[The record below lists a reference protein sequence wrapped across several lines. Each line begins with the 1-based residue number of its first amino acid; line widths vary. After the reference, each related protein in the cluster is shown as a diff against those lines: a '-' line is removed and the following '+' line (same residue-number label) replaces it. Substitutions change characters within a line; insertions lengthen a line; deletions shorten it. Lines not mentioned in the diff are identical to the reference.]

1 MSDLVQLRKI
11 VMYFEEIYHEGG
23 TPPPKSVVRAA
34 ILAIVANPYAGRYV
48 EDLSPYTEA
57 LLPLAGDL
65 AARLV
70 DALGNEPEVIEGF
83 GAGAI
88 VGSAGEVEHGA
99 LWSLPASQ
107 ALGTTLA
114 QARAPV
120 PAAAKVG
127 VIGARLDLPL
137 GNVLAALVQS
147 HQDALDIGV
156 PDAPRPDEIAFAL
169 AMTTGG
175 RIHARSGG
183 LQISDVRGE
192 DGLR

>member
-23 TPPPKSVVRAA
+23 APPAKSLVRAA
-34 ILAIVANPYAGRYV
+34 ILAVVANPYAGRYV
-48 EDLSPYTEA
+48 EDISPYVDA
-57 LLPLAGDL
+57 LAPLAGDL
-65 AARLV
+65 ATRLL
-70 DALGNEPEVIEGF
+70 DALGNEPEVIEGY
-83 GAGAI
+83 GVGAI
-88 VGSAGEVEHGA
+88 VGSAGELEHGA
-99 LWSLPASQ
+99 LWSLPAGQ
-107 ALGTTLA
+107 ALGAALK

-137 GNVLAALVQS
+137 GSALAALLQS

-183 LQISDVRGE
+183 LQMSDVRGQ